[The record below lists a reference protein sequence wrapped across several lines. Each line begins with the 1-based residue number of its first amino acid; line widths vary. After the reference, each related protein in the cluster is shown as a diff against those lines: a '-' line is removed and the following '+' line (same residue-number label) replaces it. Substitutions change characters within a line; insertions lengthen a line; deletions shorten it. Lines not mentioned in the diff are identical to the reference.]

1 MPVSGF
7 GIPQS
12 VTVAGVEVTSLTVT
26 GKVDMVIIDPD
37 TEKTIPTEAYC
48 YNPTMDCSIEG
59 IDIGYSPL
67 PSIQLLGKTFKVTS
81 ESVVNTAGDFKKVS
95 IRGVHYPS
103 A

>member
-1 MPVSGF
+1 MPAGF
-7 GIPQS
+7 GIPQQ
-12 VTVAGVEVTSLTVT
+12 VTVNGVEVTSVTVT

-37 TEKTIPTEAYC
+37 SERTVPTEAYC

-59 IDIGYSPL
+59 IDIGYQP
-67 PSIQLLGKTFKVTS
+67 QLTVNLFSKTFKVTS
-81 ESVVNTAGDFKKVS
+81 DSVVNTAGDFKKVS